1 MMRRHEPELHEL
13 VGLATESREEHLRRH
28 PGFDRYKDC
37 PRCRFYTFGD
47 SWVGAYGAVDA
58 KHGPDRVQW
67 IGERPARWGGPWALG
82 CTICAQALQR
92 VSTAGASTPSGSGE
106 AKDRA
111 STPGE
116 TRRLRVGTTWARFE
130 VRSQHL
136 MSESLRSH
144 LRSEEHRRAVTAHL
158 APDQPVRVSQQACV
172 DDDLLLQEAVP
183 QPCDWLRAWRSC
195 KSPSSWQATAHR
207 ACTEHFIAQI
217 RGRPVEARAFKSM
230 VICMGE
236 VLRRLKRQWL
246 REATSIFLAF
256 DDKGS
261 RKLLRFKCDVPLC
274 FDAAKG
280 NDDGDPT
287 LLSYG
292 GRLGIVGCMP
302 MRVGTDLSHYERDY
316 AERTKDDVV
325 TLLRRMCTP
334 QGEATYGGLLNEV
347 LLKVRGVVVDGQL
360 LKTAQVM
367 KQTSFPN
374 IVVIMRDP
382 AHIIRI
388 SCRDPLHDADSFSEQ
403 YDRLFDRR
411 HAVLKDFQNSNVW
424 REQFMACQRQILEGG
439 GSMGGYLKSCLR
451 DLQYVQ
457 PRFESFVTPRRRY
470 VCLLRAIAHGLA
482 LKAGDE
488 RIEKGDSR
496 SLRGGI
502 VEDGR

>member
-1 MMRRHEPELHEL
+1 M
-13 VGLATESREEHLRRH
+13 
-28 PGFDRYKDC
+28 
-37 PRCRFYTFGD
+37 
-47 SWVGAYGAVDA
+47 
-58 KHGPDRVQW
+58 
-67 IGERPARWGGPWALG
+67 
-82 CTICAQALQR
+82 
-92 VSTAGASTPSGSGE
+92 
-106 AKDRA
+106 
-111 STPGE
+111 
-116 TRRLRVGTTWARFE
+116 
-130 VRSQHL
+130 
-136 MSESLRSH
+136 
-144 LRSEEHRRAVTAHL
+144 TAHL
-158 APDQPVRVSQQACV
+158 APDQAVRVSQQACL

-183 QPCDWLRAWRSC
+183 QPCDWLRAWRSF
-195 KSPSSWQATAHR
+195 KSPSPWQATAHR
-207 ACTEHFIAQI
+207 AACTEHFIAQI

-274 FDAAKG
+274 FDAKG

-316 AERTKDDVV
+316 ADRTKDDVV

-334 QGEATYGGLLNEV
+334 PRGGNIRWLPE
-347 LLKVRGVVVDGQL
+347 RGAVEGPRRGRGRPVIEDC
-360 LKTAQVM
+360 AHVM

-470 VCLLRAIAHGLA
+470 VCLLRAIAHVLA

-488 RIEKGDSR
+488 RIEKVTRDRCDEALLKMGDSR
-496 SLRGGI
+496 DVFVAGLAGDYGEVCLEFLRYFDVRDHDPARTSPEMDNFTSALRQLFIEGCVVCSDGAVVGVAGLEPRDKTLTQIAVKATQEPLI
-502 VEDGR
+502 VSYGRRSWTLWNRRLHWTHSKEALRSIQQVAQDVIDRLSA